1 MKFSDFAD
9 YIKLEHTVFDL
20 PFIFSGYAIAA
31 GTSIYPIKILL
42 ILVAAV
48 TARASA
54 MSINRIEGLKYDSIN
69 PRKRDWA
76 LVSGKL
82 KLRTAIFLTVILI
95 LIFEVSSF
103 LLNKFVL
110 MLSPVVLFLF
120 ITDPMLKKYTEWRHI
135 YMGSVIGVGVLAGYL
150 SVIPAFPSSPE
161 IYFLFIAS
169 SLWIGGFDMI
179 YVIPDVEYDRKNGL
193 KTVMVRYGIRN
204 GLIISDITHGFA
216 FLFFLLLLIYIRTPY
231 YAAALAII
239 LYLIIRQHLIVDP
252 QRPETIRASF
262 FNSNSFIGFIFLISV
277 ILSIAFPLRL
287 PA

>member
-262 FNSNSFIGFIFLISV
+262 FNSNSFIGFIFLISI

>member
-69 PRKRDWA
+69 PRKREWA

-82 KLRTAIFLTVILI
+82 KLRNAIFLTVALI
-95 LIFEVSSF
+95 VIFEVSSF
-103 LLNKFVL
+103 LLNTFVL

-150 SVIPAFPSSPE
+150 SVIPAFPASPE
-161 IYFLFIAS
+161 IYFLFMAS

-179 YVIPDVEYDRKNGL
+179 YVIPDVCR
-193 KTVMVRYGIRN
+193 
-204 GLIISDITHGFA
+204 
-216 FLFFLLLLIYIRTPY
+216 
-231 YAAALAII
+231 
-239 LYLIIRQHLIVDP
+239 
-252 QRPETIRASF
+252 
-262 FNSNSFIGFIFLISV
+262 
-277 ILSIAFPLRL
+277 
-287 PA
+287 